1 MPAVR
6 CDPELA
12 SPPRPPILARPVAY
26 EWESSNEPHA
36 GHACRPQ
43 LAVAAP
49 SPRAGDHRMTLSLAG
64 SQSGIGHTVMEE
76 DSFPID
82 PTAAGSRSTAWS
94 EDRTM
99 IAVRGILTLVPQA
112 ERRRLI
118 AEDANRFDGLTIFQ
132 PDEKEAFL
140 AFLAARLPNPSH
152 ALTFCYMNQAL
163 IRAHSGAE
171 AFVGPGDRTIRARID
186 RTLRDRIE
194 HEVWGRI
201 EREAWQCIER
211 AVRGRVEKGQ
221 HATLVW
227 FHADPDAV
235 FGALDGAA
243 PPPVGEPAYPRLFA
257 PGLRHLWRARTA
269 EEAALWARLPTDD
282 IAPESIERL
291 LAEGAIKYA
300 E

>member
-1 MPAVR
+1 
-6 CDPELA
+6 
-12 SPPRPPILARPVAY
+12 
-26 EWESSNEPHA
+26 
-36 GHACRPQ
+36 
-43 LAVAAP
+43 
-49 SPRAGDHRMTLSLAG
+49 MTLSLAG

-118 AEDANRFDGLTIFQ
+118 AEYANRFDGLTIFQ
-132 PDEKEAFL
+132 PDEREAFL

-152 ALTFCYMNQAL
+152 ALTLCYMNQAL

-194 HEVWGRI
+194 HEVWGCIERGAPARAEPEVRKHIRCELRGRI

-243 PPPVGEPAYPRLFA
+243 PPPVGEPAYPLLFA
-257 PGLRHLWRARTA
+257 PGLRNLWRAATA